1 MSAPSTKHR
10 RMSFFFDR
18 RSSFPMRLKKQA
30 ARITD
35 AIALQI
41 NVVANGRTL
50 SGIQAK
56 MMTSVDQHIVT
67 QIRQRFACSLFIV
80 YPLSYPSSDG
90 FFAYIWI

>member
-1 MSAPSTKHR
+1 MQQTKIIDGKKR
-10 RMSFFFDR
+10 AEQIRAD
-18 RSSFPMRLKKQA
+18 LKKQA